1 MISYISHLDKMTSHS
16 ISIKYIHI
24 RTNAI
29 EYVLCLRRPLHNFN
43 IAIGMCALHET
54 QFYRNYL

>member
-1 MISYISHLDKMTSHS
+1 MISYINHLDKITSPS

-24 RTNAI
+24 PTNVFN
-29 EYVLCLRRPLHNFN
+29 VLCLRRSLHNFN
-43 IAIGMCALHET
+43 IAIGMCGLNEA